1 MNRFF
6 VERGAIADTTARI
19 TGEDVKHI
27 SRVLRMRAG
36 EELMLCDGEGG
47 EYLAAIESF
56 EEDAV
61 RVRILDVFRS
71 AAEAPYNITL
81 IQSLP
86 KAGKMETIIQKCV
99 ELGAKRFI
107 PVRSE
112 RSVILIKEK
121 EFEKK
126 RVRYNRVAQEA
137 AKQSRRGMIPEVE
150 ALCMGFEK
158 LPFQDFDLLILAD
171 EEEQERNLKSLLR
184 GLAKRPESIGLIIGP
199 EGGISRKEAEFMKE
213 RGAVGVTLGKRI
225 LRTETAGM
233 ALLSMLQYELEG

>member
-1 MNRFF
+1 VNRFF
-6 VERGAIADTTARI
+6 VDPAAIKGEQVII
-19 TGEDVKHI
+19 TGEDVAHI
-27 SRVLRMRAG
+27 SRVLRLREGDTIA
-36 EELMLCDGEGG
+36 LCDGACN
-47 EYLAAIESF
+47 EYTAAIIAIEKEQVSAKILTCGRS
-56 EEDAV
+56 ETEPQT
-61 RVRILDVFRS
+61 RVIL
-71 AAEAPYNITL
+71 Y
-81 IQSLP
+81 QSLP